1 MEPPNPSYVRE
12 GTNATLVW
20 QYSVDDKQAELQGVV
35 FSVLDSTIFAG
46 MIAKTKDGVVLSLPS
61 IPSAYKGR
69 VSFVGNA
76 TLIINNVS
84 TPQDNTQ
91 FQCILSAEPGA
102 GRDQWSIVQLIV
114 AGKYCKMFVK
124 EKKLN
129 ILLNKEYLRYTY
141 YALYLF
147 LGYHFYRTYSIERPA
162 SNKHPPRAYPVD
174 SITVIQPS

>member
-1 MEPPNPSYVRE
+1 M
-12 GTNATLVW
+12 W

-35 FSVLDSTIFAG
+35 FSVLNSAIFVG

-76 TLIINNVS
+76 TLIIENVS

-91 FQCILSAEPGA
+91 FQCRLSAEPGA
-102 GRDQWSIVQLIV
+102 GQDHRSMVRLIV
-114 AGKYCKMFVK
+114 AGKYCNMFVK
-124 EKKLN
+124 EKKFN
-129 ILLNKEYLRYTY
+129 FLLNKEYLRYTY
-141 YALYLF
+141 YVALYLF
-147 LGYHFYRTYSIERPA
+147 LGHHFYRIYSIERQA
-162 SNKHPPRAYPVD
+162 SNKHPPRAYPVG